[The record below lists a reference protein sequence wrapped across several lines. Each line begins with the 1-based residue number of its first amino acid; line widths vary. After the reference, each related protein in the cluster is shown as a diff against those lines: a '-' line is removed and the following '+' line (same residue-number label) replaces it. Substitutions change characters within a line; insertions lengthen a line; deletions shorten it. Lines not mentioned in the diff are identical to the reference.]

1 MGLEMVTRKPP
12 LVLLTAYNGAAYLP
26 AQLSSLCAQAVSFTA
41 ILRDD
46 GSADDTPALLA
57 AQCHQDARFRLSPTS
72 GAHLGAVGGFFA
84 LMREAADSG
93 APVALCDQDDIWHPD
108 KLTRLH
114 AALSDAEAR
123 FGTDTPILVHSDARI
138 VDANGQPLHASL
150 WRHQGWNPAA
160 QSLPELLVQNNVTG
174 CLLMMNAPLC
184 RLCAQHQPT
193 GDLHMHD
200 WFIALTAAAFGRI
213 VPIPAALAD
222 YRQHGTNAM
231 GASTSGL
238 FRRSLTALRTP
249 DRIRARIAPLLPQRR
264 TISASVRRF
273 TAERGAKNAGGL
285 RPDSAAEENG
295 KAASAKERRISD
307 AEQGGTGG
315 DDVVWVMRC
324 LFRVLFTT
332 FPCAHREIGVK

>member
-1 MGLEMVTRKPP
+1 MVTRKPP

-57 AQCHQDARFRLSPTS
+57 AQCHQDARFRLSSTS
-72 GAHLGAVGGFFA
+72 GVHLGAVGGFFA

-123 FGTDTPILVHSDARI
+123 FGADTPILVHSDARI
-138 VDANGQPLHASL
+138 VDADGRPLHSSL

-174 CLLMMNAPLC
+174 CLLMINAPLC

-213 VPIPAALAD
+213 IPIPAALAD
-222 YRQHGTNAM
+222 YRQHGI
-231 GASTSGL
+231 
-238 FRRSLTALRTP
+238 TP
-249 DRIRARIAPLLPQRR
+249 WVQAH
-264 TISASVRRF
+264 
-273 TAERGAKNAGGL
+273 RGF
-285 RPDSAAEENG
+285 SAA
-295 KAASAKERRISD
+295 
-307 AEQGGTGG
+307 
-315 DDVVWVMRC
+315 
-324 LFRVLFTT
+324 
-332 FPCAHREIGVK
+332 P

>member
-1 MGLEMVTRKPP
+1 MVTRKPP

-57 AQCHQDARFRLSPTS
+57 AQCHQDARFRLSSTS
-72 GAHLGAVGGFFA
+72 GVH
-84 LMREAADSG
+84 
-93 APVALCDQDDIWHPD
+93 LCDQDDIWHPD
-108 KLTRLH
+108 KLTRLQ

-123 FGTDTPILVHSDARI
+123 FGADTPILVHSDARI
-138 VDANGQPLHASL
+138 VDADGRPLHASL

-249 DRIRARIAPLLPQRR
+249 DRIRARIALSYRNAAQFQQAYGDLLPEDAQKLLADFARIPKMR
-264 TISASVRRF
+264 KIARVRALR
-273 TAERGAKNAGGL
+273 KGGF
-285 RPDSAAEENG
+285 RMQS
-295 KAASAKERRISD
+295 KAARA
-307 AEQGGTGG
+307 G
-315 DDVVWVMRC
+315 MM
-324 LFRVLFTT
+324 LF
-332 FPCAHREIGVK
+332 G

>member
-1 MGLEMVTRKPP
+1 MVTRKPP

-26 AQLSSLCAQAVSFTA
+26 AQLSSLCAQSVSFTA

-57 AQCHQDARFRLSPTS
+57 AQCHQDARFRLSSTS
-72 GAHLGAVGGFFA
+72 GVHLGAVGGFFA

-114 AALSDAEAR
+114 DALSDAEAR
-123 FGTDTPILVHSDARI
+123 FGADTPILVHSDARI
-138 VDANGQPLHASL
+138 VDADGRPLHSSL

-160 QSLPELLVQNNVTG
+160 QSLTELLVQNNVTG

-184 RLCAQHQPT
+184 RLCALHQPT
-193 GDLHMHD
+193 GALHMHD

-213 VPIPAALAD
+213 IPIPAALAD

-238 FRRSLTALRTP
+238 LRRS
-249 DRIRARIAPLLPQRR
+249 
-264 TISASVRRF
+264 SVRRF
-273 TAERGAKNAGGL
+273 AAERGAEGAGGL

-295 KAASAKERRISD
+295 KAARAKEGRISD

>member
-26 AQLSSLCAQAVSFTA
+26 AQLSFLCAQSVSFTA

-46 GSADDTPALLA
+46 GSADDTPALLV
-57 AQCHQDARFRLSPTS
+57 AQCRQDARFRLSPTS
-72 GAHLGAVGGFFA
+72 GVHLGAAGGFFA

-108 KLTRLH
+108 KLTRLQ

-123 FGTDTPILVHSDARI
+123 FEADTPILVHSDARI
-138 VDANGQPLHASL
+138 VDADGRPLHSSL

-193 GDLHMHD
+193 GDL
-200 WFIALTAAAFGRI
+200 RI
-213 VPIPAALAD
+213 IPIPAALAD

-238 FRRSLTALRTP
+238 LRRSLTALRTP
-249 DRIRARIAPLLPQRR
+249 DRIRARIALSYRNAAQFQQAYGDLLPKEAQKVLADFAQIPKMRKIAR
-264 TISASVRRF
+264 VRALR
-273 TAERGAKNAGGL
+273 KGGF
-285 RPDSAAEENG
+285 RMQS
-295 KAASAKERRISD
+295 KAARA
-307 AEQGGTGG
+307 GMMLLG
-315 DDVVWVMRC
+315 
-324 LFRVLFTT
+324 
-332 FPCAHREIGVK
+332 

>member
-12 LVLLTAYNGAAYLP
+12 LVLLTAYNGAAYLT
-26 AQLSSLCAQAVSFTA
+26 AQLSSLCAQVVSFTA

-57 AQCHQDARFRLSPTS
+57 AQCHQDARFRLSSTS
-72 GAHLGAVGGFFA
+72 GVHLGAVGGFFA

-108 KLTRLH
+108 KLTRLQ
-114 AALSDAEAR
+114 AALSEAEAC
-123 FGTDTPILVHSDARI
+123 FGADTPILVHSDARI
-138 VDANGQPLHASL
+138 VDADGRPLHSSL

-184 RLCAQHQPT
+184 RLCAAHQPT

-213 VPIPAALAD
+213 IPIPAALAD

-249 DRIRARIAPLLPQRR
+249 DRIRARIALSYRNAAQFQQAYGDLLPKEAQKVLADFAQIPKMRKIAR
-264 TISASVRRF
+264 
-273 TAERGAKNAGGL
+273 ERALRKGGF
-285 RPDSAAEENG
+285 RMQS
-295 KAASAKERRISD
+295 KAARA
-307 AEQGGTGG
+307 G
-315 DDVVWVMRC
+315 MM
-324 LFRVLFTT
+324 LF
-332 FPCAHREIGVK
+332 G

>member
-213 VPIPAALAD
+213 VPIPGGACGLPPA
-222 YRQHGTNAM
+222 RHERHGVQAH
-231 GASTSGL
+231 
-238 FRRSLTALRTP
+238 
-249 DRIRARIAPLLPQRR
+249 
-264 TISASVRRF
+264 
-273 TAERGAKNAGGL
+273 RGF
-285 RPDSAAEENG
+285 SAA
-295 KAASAKERRISD
+295 
-307 AEQGGTGG
+307 
-315 DDVVWVMRC
+315 
-324 LFRVLFTT
+324 
-332 FPCAHREIGVK
+332 P

>member
-1 MGLEMVTRKPP
+1 MVTRKPP

-26 AQLSSLCAQAVSFTA
+26 AQLSSLCAQVVSFTA

-72 GAHLGAVGGFFA
+72 GVHLGAVGGFFA

-93 APVALCDQDDIWHPD
+93 APVALCDQDDIWH
-108 KLTRLH
+108 
-114 AALSDAEAR
+114 
-123 FGTDTPILVHSDARI
+123 LVHSAARI

-238 FRRSLTALRTP
+238 FRRYLTALRTP
-249 DRIRARIAPLLPQRR
+249 DRIRARIALSYRNAAQFQQAYGDLLPKEAQKTLADFAQIPQLRKMAR
-264 TISASVRRF
+264 LRALR
-273 TAERGAKNAGGL
+273 KGGF
-285 RPDSAAEENG
+285 RMQS
-295 KAASAKERRISD
+295 KAARA
-307 AEQGGTGG
+307 G
-315 DDVVWVMRC
+315 MM
-324 LFRVLFTT
+324 LF
-332 FPCAHREIGVK
+332 G

>member
-72 GAHLGAVGGFFA
+72 GVHLGAVGGFFA

-123 FGTDTPILVHSDARI
+123 F
-138 VDANGQPLHASL
+138 
-150 WRHQGWNPAA
+150 AA
-160 QSLPELLVQNNVTG
+160 ALALGIPDGLAVEQ
-174 CLLMMNAPLC
+174 
-184 RLCAQHQPT
+184 
-193 GDLHMHD
+193 DL
-200 WFIALTAAAFGRI
+200 AFGRLQQT
-213 VPIPAALAD
+213 V
-222 YRQHGTNAM
+222 
-231 GASTSGL
+231 
-238 FRRSLTALRTP
+238 
-249 DRIRARIAPLLPQRR
+249 
-264 TISASVRRF
+264 
-273 TAERGAKNAGGL
+273 
-285 RPDSAAEENG
+285 
-295 KAASAKERRISD
+295 
-307 AEQGGTGG
+307 
-315 DDVVWVMRC
+315 
-324 LFRVLFTT
+324 
-332 FPCAHREIGVK
+332 

>member
-1 MGLEMVTRKPP
+1 MVTRKPP
-12 LVLLTAYNGAAYLP
+12 LVLLTAYNGTAYLP
-26 AQLSSLCAQAVSFTA
+26 AQLSSLCAQSVSFTA

-72 GAHLGAVGGFFA
+72 GVHLGAVGGFFA

-114 AALSDAEAR
+114 DALSDAEAR
-123 FGTDTPILVHSDARI
+123 FGADTPILVHSDARI
-138 VDANGQPLHASL
+138 VDAYGRPLHSSL

-213 VPIPAALAD
+213 IPIPAALAD
-222 YRQHGTNAM
+222 YRHGCKHI
-231 GASTSGL
+231 GASPPL
-238 FRRSLTALRTP
+238 PDCTAHPRP
-249 DRIRARIAPLLPQRR
+249 HPRADCPLLPQRR
-264 TISASVRRF
+264 TISANVRRF
-273 TAERGAKNAGGL
+273 AAERGAEGVGGL
-285 RPDSAAEENG
+285 RPDSEDEESD
-295 KAASAKERRISD
+295 KAARAKERRISD

>member
-1 MGLEMVTRKPP
+1 MVTRKPP

-72 GAHLGAVGGFFA
+72 GVHLGAVGGFFA

-108 KLTRLH
+108 KLTRLQ

-123 FGTDTPILVHSDARI
+123 FGADTPILVHSDARI
-138 VDANGQPLHASL
+138 VDADGRPLHASL

-184 RLCAQHQPT
+184 RLCDARGMNPHQE
-193 GDLHMHD
+193 D
-200 WFIALTAAAFGRI
+200 ALGEFSFFEYL
-213 VPIPAALAD
+213 VHESD
-222 YRQHGTNAM
+222 
-231 GASTSGL
+231 
-238 FRRSLTALRTP
+238 
-249 DRIRARIAPLLPQRR
+249 
-264 TISASVRRF
+264 
-273 TAERGAKNAGGL
+273 
-285 RPDSAAEENG
+285 NG
-295 KAASAKERRISD
+295 
-307 AEQGGTGG
+307 
-315 DDVVWVMRC
+315 
-324 LFRVLFTT
+324 
-332 FPCAHREIGVK
+332 

>member
-1 MGLEMVTRKPP
+1 MVTRKPP

-26 AQLSSLCAQAVSFTA
+26 AQLSSLCAQVVSFTA

-72 GAHLGAVGGFFA
+72 GVHLGAVCGFFA

-200 WFIALTAAAFGRI
+200 WFIALTAAAFGRGL
-213 VPIPAALAD
+213 PPA
-222 YRQHGTNAM
+222 RHERHGCKHI
-231 GASTSGL
+231 GAFPPL
-238 FRRSLTALRTP
+238 P
-249 DRIRARIAPLLPQRR
+249 DRPSHPRPHPRADCPLLPQRR